1 MFGFAYDFPLFIFI
15 YLITIMEATEDII
28 GGKVRLYFKCP
39 GAAPDLKAYL
49 HYKNSPDNIFCE
61 PKNFHWWCAACGG

>member
-1 MFGFAYDFPLFIFI
+1 
-15 YLITIMEATEDII
+15 MEATEDII
-28 GGKVRLYFKCP
+28 DGKVRLYFKCP